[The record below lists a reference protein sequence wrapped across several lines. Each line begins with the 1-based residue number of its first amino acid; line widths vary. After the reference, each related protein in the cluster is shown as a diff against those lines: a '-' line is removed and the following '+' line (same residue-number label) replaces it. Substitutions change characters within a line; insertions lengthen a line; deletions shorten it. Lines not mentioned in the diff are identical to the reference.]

1 MKRSLLVLPV
11 LPALL
16 ALLALLL
23 VAGPTAAAA
32 ALNVAAT
39 TSNVGMLARV
49 VGGDAVAV
57 TVLAPPDRD
66 PHVLQARPS
75 MMIALRNADLLV
87 AVGAELEI
95 GWLPAALQGAS
106 NPKLLPGQPGYFE
119 AAAQVP
125 LAEKSG
131 AADRS
136 GGDVHPM
143 GNPHVFMDPVRMEAI
158 ARALAGSLARL
169 DPKNE
174 AKFRANA
181 EAFAKSVEE
190 RLPGWKQAAAGAGGV
205 VLYHKDAN
213 YLMALLGI
221 PVLGYV
227 EPLPGIPPTAQHL
240 SELIGRLKGRKG
252 LVLFTDYQSSQGP
265 EKIASALG
273 WKATR
278 LSIEAGTKADAKAWL
293 EMIDAWVRAAA
304 SGR

>member
-1 MKRSLLVLPV
+1 MKKTLLASSL
-11 LPALL
+11 AL
-16 ALLALLL
+16 ALL
-23 VAGPTAAAA
+23 VAAGDSAA

-39 TSNVGMLARV
+39 TSNMGMLARV
-49 VGGDAVAV
+49 VGGDSVGV

-66 PHVLQARPS
+66 PHVLQARPN

-87 AVGAELEI
+87 AVGAELEV

-125 LAEKSG
+125 LSEKSG
-131 AADRS
+131 ATDRS

-143 GNPHVFMDPVRMEAI
+143 GNPHIFMDPVRMETV

-169 DPKNE
+169 DPKGE

-181 EAFAKSVEE
+181 EAFAKSVEA
-190 RLPGWKQAAAGAGGV
+190 RLPAWKQAAAGAGGV

-213 YLMALLGI
+213 YLMALLGVPI
-221 PVLGYV
+221 LGYV

-240 SELIGRLKGRKG
+240 SDLISHLSGKKGI
-252 LVLFTDYQSSQGP
+252 VLYTDYQPSQGP
-265 EKIASALG
+265 EKIAATLG
-273 WKATR
+273 WKSVR
-278 LSIEAGTKADAKAWL
+278 LPIEAGTKADAKAWL
-293 EMIDAWVRAAA
+293 DMIDAWVRAAA
-304 SGR
+304 AGR